1 MKSKAQKRA
10 EAIERN
16 AQYRDKYLK
25 QAKAAGLEGE
35 KAEVFANIKQGYW
48 DLIPTDACLRR
59 SPRLNGLTVRR

>member
-16 AQYRDKYLK
+16 AKCRDKYLK

-35 KAEVFANIKQGYW
+35 KAEEFANIKQG
-48 DLIPTDACLRR
+48 I
-59 SPRLNGLTVRR
+59 GKK

>member
-16 AQYRDKYLK
+16 AQYREKYLQ

-35 KAEVFANIKQGYW
+35 KAQLFADIKQG
-48 DLIPTDACLRR
+48 I
-59 SPRLNGLTVRR
+59 GLKKN